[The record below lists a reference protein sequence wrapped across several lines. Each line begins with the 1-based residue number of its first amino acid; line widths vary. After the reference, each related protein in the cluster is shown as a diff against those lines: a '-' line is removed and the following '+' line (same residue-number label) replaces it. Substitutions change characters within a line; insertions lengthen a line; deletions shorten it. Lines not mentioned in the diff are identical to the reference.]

1 MFTKEIDLSGR
12 IYYKTEI
19 GFLVIQGTE
28 AGISYINF
36 VDDEE
41 VEEDP
46 GAKPAVLAEGVR
58 QLDEYFKGKRK
69 TFALKIQPEG
79 TGFQRRAWQE
89 LQKIPYG
96 ETISYG
102 QQAERM
108 GNIKACRA
116 VGGAN
121 GRNPVSI
128 VIPCHRVIGKDG
140 SLTGFGSGTWRKE
153 WLLNHERAFK

>member
-1 MFTKEIDLSGR
+1 MTKRTGAGKT
-12 IYYKTEI
+12 YYQSEI
-19 GFLVIQGTE
+19 GFLEILGTE

-36 VDDEE
+36 VDEE
-41 VEEDP
+41 KVKEDP
-46 GAKPAVLAEGVR
+46 AEIPALLAEGVR

-69 TFALKIQPEG
+69 EFSLKLRPGG
-79 TGFQRRAWQE
+79 TDFQQRAWQE
-89 LQKIPYG
+89 LQRIPYG

-121 GRNPVSI
+121 GRNPISV

-153 WLLNHERAFK
+153 WLLNHERKFK